1 MSTALAITGSARYT
15 NTHAAP
21 ALLASVG
28 PPTRAVLASADDAA
42 EVPWPV
48 LPAPPD
54 PIDTSPNWPQAP
66 LLRVYTH
73 VAPAPG
79 APTMTVLPSPETDT
93 DAPWRRPADPSPT
106 SLAPC
111 WVHTP
116 PLRVY
121 THTAPADALSSGP
134 PTTAVF
140 PSADSATDCPWCPA
154 PTAPVPTSFAP
165 CCVHVVPLY
174 VYTHAAPLPALSSG
188 PPTMAVLPSA
198 ESATELPCL
207 APPAAAPPTSFAPCC
222 SQLPRR
228 TNTQTAPA
236 PLLSSGPP
244 TMAVLPSPE
253 SATELPCC
261 SMPTGLPT
269 SFACWDHVSPLNANT
284 HVAPRL
290 PLSALPPTM
299 AVFPS
304 ADIATE
310 TPCFAAP
317 IAPVPTSFVPCWLH
331 APEVRVNIHAAPAL
345 LLSRLAP
352 TMAAFPS
359 PEIATAD
366 PCPAPIP

>member
-79 APTMTVLPSPETDT
+79 SPTMTVLPSPETDT

-174 VYTHAAPLPALSSG
+174 VYTHAAP
-188 PPTMAVLPSA
+188 
-198 ESATELPCL
+198 
-207 APPAAAPPTSFAPCC
+207 APP
-222 SQLPRR
+222 
-228 TNTQTAPA
+228 
-236 PLLSSGPP
+236 LSSGPP